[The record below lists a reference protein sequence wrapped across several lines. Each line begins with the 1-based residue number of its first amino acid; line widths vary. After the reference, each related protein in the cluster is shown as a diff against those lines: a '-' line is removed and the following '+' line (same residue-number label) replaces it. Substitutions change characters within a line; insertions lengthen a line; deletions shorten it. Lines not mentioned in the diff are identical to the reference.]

1 MEEFM
6 NIIDTLNSRKE
17 KLYNESADIRKKLS
31 EIIDDASFVELN
43 AFTFGKNEFYDA
55 EAEGLGVVTGYA
67 TINGYPVYAVAQ
79 NGNVLNGGLSKANLD
94 KIVNCLNKAISAE
107 LPVVYLLD
115 TKGVQVGEGVAVLEG
130 IASLLA
136 KSNELKNY
144 APQICV
150 AVGDVLGS
158 ASLLAANADYTFV
171 VGNSCVSYASPTVIS
186 ASTKENVSKEEV
198 GGNKS
203 KNGVVTFNAKTLG
216 DVKVGITKLF
226 DTLPDMSGILSEND
240 DDLNRFA
247 PNLNE
252 KACPACL
259 IDAVYDNGSFI
270 KMFEGYADEVVVGIG
285 RVGGVATAA
294 VLFDGGEDGV
304 ELTLENVL
312 KIKNFANFVYDNN
325 MPLLTFVN
333 TKGIKQDYLTSS
345 TPIMVEIMNMLAN
358 LSNLGRI
365 SVVYGKAIGLGYTAF
380 ASKEFGNEYTYAFAG
395 AKISLLDGVE
405 GIAATFGTVDGAKI
419 NELKDKYSDAQDAFN
434 SAKLGCVDNIIEPQY
449 VRAHII
455 SALQILVH

>member
-1 MEEFM
+1 M

-31 EIIDDASFVELN
+31 EIIDESSFVELN
-43 AFTFGKNEFYDA
+43 AFTFGKNEFYN
-55 EAEGLGVVTGYA
+55 EESTGLGVVTGYA
-67 TINGYPVYAVAQ
+67 TVDGYPLYVVAQ
-79 NGNVLNGGLSKANLD
+79 NGNVLNGGLSKANID
-94 KIVNCLNKAISAE
+94 KIVNCLDKAITAE

-130 IASLLA
+130 IATLLA

-144 APQICV
+144 APQIVV

-171 VGNSCVSYASPTVIS
+171 VGASCVAYASPSVIS
-186 ASTKENVSKEEV
+186 ASVKNPVSKEEV
-198 GGNKS
+198 GGNKA
-203 KNGVVTFNAKTLG
+203 KNGIMTFKAKTLG
-216 DVKVGITKLF
+216 EVKSGISKLF
-226 DTLPDMSGILSEND
+226 DTLPNLSGIISEND
-240 DDLNRFA
+240 DDLNRAA
-247 PNLNE
+247 PALND
-252 KACPACL
+252 KVCANCI
-259 IDAVYDNGSFI
+259 IDAVYDKNTFI

-285 RVGGVATAA
+285 RVGGIATAA
-294 VLFDGGEDGV
+294 VVFDGGEEGV
-304 ELTLENVL
+304 ELTLDNVL

-333 TKGIKQDYLTSS
+333 TKGIKADYLTSS
-345 TPIMVEIMNMLAN
+345 TPIMVEIMNMLSN
-358 LSNLGRI
+358 LANLGRI

-395 AKISLLDGVE
+395 SKISLLDGDA
-405 GIAATFGTVDGAKI
+405 GIAATFGTVDGEKI
-419 NELKDKYSDAQDAFN
+419 NELKAQYSDAQDSYN
-434 SAKLGCVDNIIEPQY
+434 SAKIGCIDNIIEPQF